1 MKGNRN
7 NSFFKELFASIKDF
21 DKYQDFAIKK
31 VSKEII
37 YILKLIAIFT
47 FIISLAFTLKIHIEK
62 NKFADYVNQN
72 ISDIK
77 FENGKLSVN
86 NDEKIIIK
94 DIALENTVIYIETKQ
109 LSEEEITKYEED
121 IDEYSNGIILLHDK
135 VIIKTEISNG
145 HASFLYSDIVKE
157 YDIMNFNKQEFLDA
171 INGKEVIIF
180 YIMFFV
186 IFCFYMFIIYF
197 ITIII
202 YAIML
207 TILGRITS
215 MLLRIPLQY
224 KAIFN
229 MAIHSLT
236 LPIIL
241 NLIYVIVNLF
251 TGFTIKYF
259 QVMYSTISYIY
270 IVVAILMIKIDF
282 IKRGQELSKI
292 IKEQQKIREEYQ
304 EDIENNKKQEDNL
317 NNNLNKKEN
326 DETNKEIGNIKKE
339 NDETN
344 KKEDNINKENDEP
357 NKEIDI

>member
-1 MKGNRN
+1 MRGNKN

-31 VSKEII
+31 VNKEIM
-37 YILKLIAIFT
+37 YILKLMVIFT
-47 FIISLAFTLKIHIEK
+47 FIISLAFTFKIHIEK
-62 NKFADYVNQN
+62 NKLAEYVNEN

-86 NDEKIIIK
+86 NDEKVIIK
-94 DIALENTVIYIETKQ
+94 NIALENMAIFIETKQ
-109 LSEEEITKYEED
+109 LSEEDIRKYEEE

-135 VIIKTEISNG
+135 VIVKTEISNG

-157 YDIMNFNKQEFLDA
+157 YDIMNFNKQYFLDT
-171 INGKEVIIF
+171 INGKEVFIF
-180 YIMFFV
+180 YMMFFV
-186 IFCFYMFIIYF
+186 IFCLYMFIIYF
-197 ITIII
+197 ITILI

-241 NLIYVIVNLF
+241 NLIYIIVNLF

-292 IKEQQKIREEYQ
+292 IEEQQKIREEYQ
-304 EDIENNKKQEDNL
+304 ENIENNKKQEDTL
-317 NNNLNKKEN
+317 NNNVNKKDNNETNKEIDNVKKESDEINKEDDNIKKDN
-326 DETNKEIGNIKKE
+326 DETNKEIGI
-339 NDETN
+339 
-344 KKEDNINKENDEP
+344 
-357 NKEIDI
+357 